1 MLLQGKFAF
10 VNLQAEKL
18 KQKKISYLFRES
30 KYIVNSFVYHNLE
43 SIIIYHFEQTFI
55 FCSFYFL
62 SRFLKIRKILWKI
75 RLNFCF
81 FGLFTLM
88 FTLKCTIINVRTE

>member
-43 SIIIYHFEQTFI
+43 SIIIYHFEQTF
-55 FCSFYFL
+55 YFL
-62 SRFLKIRKILWKI
+62 FIL
-75 RLNFCF
+75 F
-81 FGLFTLM
+81 F
-88 FTLKCTIINVRTE
+88 IAIS

>member
-43 SIIIYHFEQTFI
+43 SIIIYHFEQTLFFIHFI
-55 FCSFYFL
+55 FY
-62 SRFLKIRKILWKI
+62 RDFLKYEK
-75 RLNFCF
+75 FC
-81 FGLFTLM
+81 G
-88 FTLKCTIINVRTE
+88 K